1 MRLLGQPREQWSWV
15 DRFLCYVQH
24 FDIVPQA
31 GTQRDPATQLHVLRR
46 ALHSGGQRLGD
57 IIPVSQI
64 RAYANLIP
72 CFGQRADA
80 WLTAFNSFEHSWEF
94 FLNKYFDKNS
104 YFPLS
109 L

>member
-1 MRLLGQPREQWSWV
+1 MRPLGQPHEQWSWA

-31 GTQRDPATQLHVLRR
+31 GAQCDLATQLHVLKR
-46 ALHSGGQRLGD
+46 ALRSGGQRLGGV
-57 IIPVSQI
+57 IPVSQI

-72 CFGQRADA
+72 HFGQCADA
-80 WLTAFNSFEHSWEF
+80 CLTASNSFEHSREF
-94 FLNKYFDKNS
+94 FLNKYFNKNS

>member
-1 MRLLGQPREQWSWV
+1 MV
-15 DRFLCYVQH
+15 
-24 FDIVPQA
+24 I
-31 GTQRDPATQLHVLRR
+31 T
-46 ALHSGGQRLGD
+46 GGQRLGGV
-57 IIPVSQI
+57 IPVSQI

-72 CFGQRADA
+72 RFGQCADA
-80 WLTAFNSFEHSWEF
+80 RLTASNSFEHSREF

>member
-15 DRFLCYVQH
+15 DHFLCYVQH

-31 GTQRDPATQLHVLRR
+31 GAQRDPATQLHVLRR
-46 ALHSGGQRLGD
+46 ALRSGGQRLGD

-64 RAYANLIP
+64 RAYANLILR
-72 CFGQRADA
+72 FGQRADA
-80 WLTAFNSFEHSWEF
+80 RLTAFNSFEHSREF

>member
-1 MRLLGQPREQWSWV
+1 MQ
-15 DRFLCYVQH
+15 C

-31 GTQRDPATQLHVLRR
+31 GTQWDPATQLHILKTALR
-46 ALHSGGQRLGD
+46 SSGQRLGD
-57 IIPVSQI
+57 VIPVSQI

-72 CFGQRADA
+72 HFGQRADA
-80 WLTAFNSFEHSWEF
+80 HLTASNSFEHSREF